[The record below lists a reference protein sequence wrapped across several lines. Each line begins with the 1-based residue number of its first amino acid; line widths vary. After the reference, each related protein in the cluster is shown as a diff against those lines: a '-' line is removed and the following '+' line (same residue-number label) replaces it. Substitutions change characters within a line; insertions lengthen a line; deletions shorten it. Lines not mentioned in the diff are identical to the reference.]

1 MNDKWFQNLA
11 EIRRF
16 IVLFGVF
23 QFFIL
28 TFAAAFFYPG
38 GYDYFNYY
46 FSDLG
51 AVLAR
56 NSQTNT
62 ISATM
67 FFLALTIVSITLVP
81 FWLDSLK
88 FFIRTK
94 TERILGLLGSGMGL
108 LCSPLL
114 IGVALFPLDTQLEIH
129 FGLVITQ
136 FALFSFA
143 ILFYSIAFLFNR
155 RCPHTV
161 LGLSILAIGLFLM
174 IDPMSPIAAFLQK
187 VVVYSYFVW
196 VGTLTCS
203 KKNELL

>member
-1 MNDKWFQNLA
+1 MNKKSFRNLT

-16 IVLFGVF
+16 LVLFGVL

-28 TFAAAFFYPG
+28 TFTAAFFYPE

-56 NSQTNT
+56 NDQPNT
-62 ISATM
+62 ISAAL

-88 FFIRTK
+88 FFSNSKAERT
-94 TERILGLLGSGMGL
+94 LGLLGSGLGL

-129 FGLVITQ
+129 FALVITQ
-136 FALFSFA
+136 FSLFSLA
-143 ILFYSIAFLFNR
+143 ILFYSIVFLFR
-155 RCPHTV
+155 RRYPLTGF
-161 LGLSILAIGLFLM
+161 GLSILAIGLFLM
-174 IDPMSPIAAFLQK
+174 IDPMSPSAALLQK
-187 VVVYSYFVW
+187 VVVYSYFIW
-196 VGTLTCS
+196 VGTLACS
-203 KKNELL
+203 KSH